1 MKGYA
6 PNGMR
11 QHYEPIAYENKQTY
25 ISGCANALYLA
36 PMGLRGWSTSI
47 IRILGGANS
56 KNISNPMHI

>member
-1 MKGYA
+1 MKGYE

-36 PMGLRGWSTSI
+36 PMGLRGWSTS
-47 IRILGGANS
+47 LYVF
-56 KNISNPMHI
+56 